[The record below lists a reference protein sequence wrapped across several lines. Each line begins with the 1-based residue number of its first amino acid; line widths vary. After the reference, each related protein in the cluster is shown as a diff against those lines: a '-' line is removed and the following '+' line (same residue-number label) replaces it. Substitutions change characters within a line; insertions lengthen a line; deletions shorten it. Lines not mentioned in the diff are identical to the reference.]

1 VTNGGGTVGTTN
13 ITTVSVICATPEA
26 SRSWQTA
33 IPIQQDDARAEE
45 GPSLAINAH
54 GTAALV
60 WRQRGADDVV
70 QIWASRYTP
79 EQKTW
84 SAPTRLGPQGGGIS
98 LSAEAIPEVA
108 ISESGDTLAV
118 WPQLVNSVFEIQA
131 SRYTDSMGWTTP
143 VRIDTATSTAAY
155 SRVIYD
161 SHGNALVLWQQLDG
175 TSYHIYYT
183 WLAAGEITW
192 SAPARLDTT
201 VGNAGSSQLAADS
214 HGNVVALWTQTDSA
228 QTGAIYHV
236 WSSVYISSTAAWVPP
251 AVIGNDPAL
260 HAIFPSVACNADGT
274 AEALWVLFDG
284 SIWSD
289 QYVPGAGWGAA
300 ELVEAGGNGN
310 QAPQMAIDPSGNVMA
325 IWERMDSNT
334 PTSHIRYA
342 TLPAGGSWS
351 ASAQVS
357 ATDAGTSENTEV
369 PQIAFDTR
377 GEALAI
383 WSRFVNGDSTARSD
397 VYTPGVGWSAPVDAG
412 NTADIDEPALA
423 VAPNGTAV
431 AAWQQISNGVS
442 DLWSNFFD

>member
-201 VGNAGSSQLAADS
+201 VGNAGSSRLAADS

-236 WSSVYISSTAAWVPP
+236 WSSVYISST
-251 AVIGNDPAL
+251 
-260 HAIFPSVACNADGT
+260 
-274 AEALWVLFDG
+274 
-284 SIWSD
+284 
-289 QYVPGAGWGAA
+289 AGWGAA

>member
-13 ITTVSVICATPEA
+13 ITTVSVICTTPEA

-236 WSSVYISSTAAWVPP
+236 WSSVYISSTA
-251 AVIGNDPAL
+251 
-260 HAIFPSVACNADGT
+260 
-274 AEALWVLFDG
+274 
-284 SIWSD
+284 
-289 QYVPGAGWGAA
+289 GWGAA

-383 WSRFVNGDSTARSD
+383 WSRFVNGHSTARSD